1 VFVFPG
7 DSALAETIP
16 LPDLLE
22 FHSTSYMTI
31 PVSRQVACHYSFMH
45 ENLMHMSHQFLHRR
59 WMGKFDP
66 PVLATRK
73 DSRSVIGRVARA
85 VGGSP
90 RG

>member
-1 VFVFPG
+1 MFVFPG
-7 DSALAETIP
+7 DSALAETIA
-16 LPDLLE
+16 LPDLPE

-45 ENLMHMSHQFLHRR
+45 ENLMDMSHQFLHRR